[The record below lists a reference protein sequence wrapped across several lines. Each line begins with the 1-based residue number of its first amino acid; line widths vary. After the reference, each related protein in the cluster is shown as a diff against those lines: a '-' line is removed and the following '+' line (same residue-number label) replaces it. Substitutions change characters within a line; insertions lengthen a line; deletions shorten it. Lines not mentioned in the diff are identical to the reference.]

1 MSAREL
7 IESGKQEK
15 QDTFEYY
22 FYVLRKFTILKH
34 LSLSL
39 TNANFREPSFVTF
52 SLTFARLLA

>member
-7 IESGKQEK
+7 IEIGEQEK

-34 LSLSL
+34 LSLS
-39 TNANFREPSFVTF
+39 
-52 SLTFARLLA
+52 